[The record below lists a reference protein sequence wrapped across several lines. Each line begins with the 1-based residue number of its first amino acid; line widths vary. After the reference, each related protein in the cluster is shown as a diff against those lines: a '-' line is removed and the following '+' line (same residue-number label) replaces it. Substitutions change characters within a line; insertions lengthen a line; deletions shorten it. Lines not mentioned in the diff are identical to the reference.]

1 MLPGVTQKENKVI
14 PSIMRQLWVF
24 LAYVAAARLAILL
37 ALPPGYASPI
47 WPAAGL
53 AMAAVIVW
61 GPSLT
66 IAVFLGSIAT
76 NLRPDEFLQN
86 PMDQIIMQCCLALGS
101 SIQAYLG
108 SLAFHALDRRLPNS
122 ADPKRLSLEFLILGP
137 ATCLTAATIGV
148 AALTVFHVIDMR
160 MFLGS
165 WTSWWLG
172 DSFGAGVFS
181 PLLVRLY
188 RVLPS
193 RPQRKRVMPYLM
205 IPAGLSLLLVAAL
218 VIHLKNND
226 RRNQK
231 TLEHSVDDFQQHLQ
245 ANLDRLQQDVTNL
258 VAYSGNLEPLQVME
272 RYQTMRDTGPQLLW
286 VPRVPAEQ
294 RAAFEATLGNAHQNF
309 TILEKTTN
317 GYLAPAATRPVYW
330 PLVIRSTHEENLMPP
345 GFDLGSLPDTA
356 ALLQKAWTTSEPLSS
371 SLLNLGQNKKAV
383 FLVQRSGDGLFLAL
397 LSMDQ
402 ILQTVLDELN
412 HPVFHIQIQA
422 QDQPPAAA
430 FASWFGLSPAES
442 QTLRAYGDYQ
452 KAFVLGGQTFI
463 LQVGFPAAAFHGGR
477 MGDPIFVTLLCM
489 LLAFALNILVISQ
502 QHVPSVVDP
511 KVKPQQDELRIQYEA
526 LREADRN
533 KSQLLGNFSHQIRS
547 PLQGVLGLL
556 DMLRGSSLDP
566 KQRSSIDTIIA
577 NCHSMRLMLEDVQT
591 YANMEVGHLTL
602 ASDDFLMEDCLRD
615 LISVYEIAAEERH
628 NEFKIKIDLPAKLRV
643 QGDRRRLH
651 RVLSHLLSD
660 SIRRTQKGRL
670 SLHAALDANQNLSFS
685 IETQRNPLDDI
696 HDNER
701 EFGTVKTW
709 QPLEVFNLKICERII
724 QAMGGRLNLER
735 PGPLVSR
742 VTLHLPLPVTVP
754 QSLEPISTEA
764 QHQDILVVDDN
775 AINLAV
781 ASGLLAKLGYSVD
794 TAANGHEALEKVKK
808 KTYDVIFMDCQ
819 MPVMDGYKATE
830 HIRAFYSPG
839 RGPLIIAL
847 TANAMEEAR
856 DKALESGMDQL
867 IVKPVTSDIL
877 VRTIGYARARPKDIA
892 AQAPATPI
900 MDFKAF
906 SMGLGDDSDLI
917 QTAIQRYF
925 EEIDGMM
932 MRVRGEVERADASAV
947 ARTAHTLKGMTS
959 LFAAHTLVEANR
971 NLEMAGKE
979 GRLEEFQAL
988 LKRVENLTEL
998 LKVELKKLRDDRNP
1012 SRKDVA

>member
-1 MLPGVTQKENKVI
+1 MLPGVTQKENEII

-47 WPAAGL
+47 WPAAGI

-76 NLRPDEFLQN
+76 NLRPEELLQN
-86 PMDQIIMQCCLALGS
+86 PTDQIIMQLCLALGS

-108 SLAFHALDRRLPNS
+108 SLAFHALDRRLPNTT
-122 ADPKRLSLEFLILGP
+122 DPRRLSFEVFLLGP
-137 ATCLTAATIGV
+137 VACITAATIGV

-160 MFLGS
+160 MFLS
-165 WTSWWLG
+165 NWTSWWLG

-188 RVLPS
+188 RVLPL
-193 RPQRKRVMPYLM
+193 RPLRMKVMPYLM
-205 IPAGLSLLLVAAL
+205 IPAALSLILVTTL
-218 VIHLKNND
+218 VIHLNNND

-231 TLEHSVDDFQQHLQ
+231 ALEHSVDDFHQHMQ
-245 ANLDRLQQDVTNL
+245 ANIHRLQQDLTNL
-258 VAYSGNLEPLQVME
+258 VAYSRSLEPLQVME
-272 RYQTMRDTGPQLLW
+272 SYQTTQGQAQLLW
-286 VPRVPAEQ
+286 VPRVPEDSRAE
-294 RAAFEATLGNAHQNF
+294 FEATLGNAHQNF
-309 TILEKTTN
+309 TILEKTST
-317 GYLAPAATRPVYW
+317 GHLAPAAARPVHW
-330 PLVIRSTHEENLMPP
+330 PLVIRSAHEENLLPP
-345 GFDLGSLPDTA
+345 GFDLGSLPGVD
-356 ALLQKAWTTSEPLSS
+356 ALLQKAWNTSAPLSS
-371 SLLNLGQNKKAV
+371 SLLNLGPNKKAV
-383 FLVQRSGDGLFLAL
+383 FLVQRSQEGLFLAL

-402 ILQTVLDELN
+402 LLQPVLAELN
-412 HPVFHIQIQA
+412 HPIFHIQIQA
-422 QDQPPAAA
+422 PDQTPAAA
-430 FASWFGLSPAES
+430 FTSWFGLATPES
-442 QTLRAYGDYQ
+442 QSERAYGHYQ
-452 KAFVLGGQTFI
+452 KTLDFGTQTLL

-477 MGDPIFVTLLCM
+477 MGDPMFVTLLCM
-489 LLAFALNILVISQ
+489 LLAFALNVLIISQ
-502 QHVPSVVDP
+502 QYVPSVVDP
-511 KVKPQQDELRIQYEA
+511 QMKMQQDELRIQYEA
-526 LREADRN
+526 LREADHS
-533 KSQLLGNFSHQIRS
+533 KSQLLGNISHQIRS

-591 YANMEVGHLTL
+591 YANMEVGQLTL
-602 ASDDFLMEDCLRD
+602 ATDDFFMDDCLRD

-628 NEFKIKIDLPAKLRV
+628 NEFKIKNELPANLRV

-660 SIRRTQKGRL
+660 AIRRTQKGRL
-670 SLHAALDANQNLSFS
+670 SLHAILEPNQSLCFS
-685 IETQRNPLDDI
+685 IESQRNSQDDV
-696 HDNER
+696 HDNEW
-701 EFGTVKTW
+701 EFGNVKTW
-709 QPLEVFNLKICERII
+709 QPLEVFNLKICERIV
-724 QAMGGRLNLER
+724 QAMGGRLSLER

-742 VTLHLPLPVTVP
+742 VTLSLPLPLTLP
-754 QSLEPISTEA
+754 QSPDPVVLEA
-764 QHQDILVVDDN
+764 RFQDVLVVDDN
-775 AINLAV
+775 VINLTV
-781 ASGLLAKLGYSVD
+781 ASGLLVKLGYSVE

-808 KTYDVIFMDCQ
+808 KKYDVILMDCQ
-819 MPVMDGYKATE
+819 MPIMDGYKATE
-830 HIRAFYSPG
+830 HIRAFYSPE

-867 IVKPVTSDIL
+867 IVKPISSDMLI
-877 VRTIGYARARPKDIA
+877 RTVGYARTRPTEIPA
-892 AQAPATPI
+892 ATPAAPI

-932 MRVRGEVERADASAV
+932 LRLRSEVERADAASAG
-947 ARTAHTLKGMTS
+947 RTAHTLKGMTS
-959 LFAAHTLVEANR
+959 LFAAHALVEANR

-979 GRLEEFQAL
+979 GRLEELNAL

-998 LKVELKKLRDDRNP
+998 LKAELKKLVDDRSP

>member
-1 MLPGVTQKENKVI
+1 
-14 PSIMRQLWVF
+14 MRQLWVF

-53 AMAAVIVW
+53 AIAAVIVW

-76 NLRPDEFLQN
+76 NLRPDELLQN
-86 PMDQIIMQCCLALGS
+86 PTDQIIMQLCLALGS

-108 SLAFHALDRRLPNS
+108 SLIFHALDRRLPNS
-122 ADPKRLSLEFLILGP
+122 VDPRRLSLEVLLLGP
-137 ATCLTAATIGV
+137 ATCITAATIGV

-160 MFLGS
+160 MFLS
-165 WTSWWLG
+165 NWTSWWLG

-188 RVLPS
+188 RILPS
-193 RPQRKRVMPYLM
+193 RPQRKRVLPYLM
-205 IPAGLSLLLVAAL
+205 IPAALSLILVGTL

-231 TLEHSVDDFQQHLQ
+231 ALGHSVDDFHQQMQ
-245 ANLDRLQQDVTNL
+245 ANVQRLQQDLTNL
-258 VAYSGNLEPLQVME
+258 VEYSRSLEPLEVME
-272 RYQTMRDTGPQLLW
+272 RYQATQGKGLQLLW
-286 VPRVPAEQ
+286 VPRVLEERRAE
-294 RAAFEATLGNAHQNF
+294 FEATLGNAHQNF
-309 TILEKTTN
+309 TILEKTST
-317 GYLAPAATRPVYW
+317 GHLAPAAARAVHW
-330 PLVIRSTHEENLMPP
+330 PLVIRSTHEENLLPP
-345 GFDLGSLPDTA
+345 GFDLGSLPDVD
-356 ALLQKAWTTSEPLSS
+356 ALLQKAWNTSAPLSS
-371 SLLNLGQNKKAV
+371 SLLNLGANKKAV
-383 FLVQRSGDGLFLAL
+383 FLVQRSREGLFLAL

-402 ILQTVLDELN
+402 LLQPVLGALH
-412 HPVFHIQIQA
+412 HPVFHINIQA
-422 QDQPPAAA
+422 QDQTPAVA
-430 FASWFGLSPAES
+430 FSRWFGLSAPES
-442 QTLRAYGDYQ
+442 QTARAYGHYQ
-452 KAFVLGGQTFI
+452 KTLILGTQTLT

-477 MGDPIFVTLLCM
+477 MGDPMFVTLLCM
-489 LLAFALNILVISQ
+489 LLAFALNVLIISQ

-511 KVKPQQDELRIQYEA
+511 QMKMQQDELRIQYEA
-526 LREADRN
+526 LREADRS
-533 KSQLLGNFSHQIRS
+533 KSQLLGNISHQIRS

-591 YANMEVGHLTL
+591 YAHMEVGQLTL
-602 ASDDFLMEDCLRD
+602 AADDFLIDDCLRD
-615 LISVYEIAAEERH
+615 LISVYELAAEERH
-628 NEFKIKIDLPAKLRV
+628 NEFKIKNELPPQLRV
-643 QGDRRRLH
+643 HGDRRRLH

-660 SIRRTQKGRL
+660 AIRRTQKGRL
-670 SLHAALDANQNLSFS
+670 SLHAMQEPNQSLFFS
-685 IETQRNPLDDI
+685 IESQRNPQDDV
-696 HDNER
+696 HDNEW
-701 EFGTVKTW
+701 EFGNVKTW
-709 QPLEVFNLKICERII
+709 QPLEIFNLKICERIV
-724 QAMGGRLNLER
+724 QAMGGRLSLER
-735 PGPLVSR
+735 PSPLVSR
-742 VTLHLPLPVTVP
+742 VTLSLPLPVTLP
-754 QSLEPISTEA
+754 QSPEPVRLEA
-764 QHQDILVVDDN
+764 QYQDILVVDDN
-775 AINLAV
+775 PINLTV
-781 ASGLLAKLGYSVD
+781 ASGLLIKLGYTVD
-794 TAANGHEALEKVKK
+794 TAANGHEALEKVKQK
-808 KTYDVIFMDCQ
+808 KYDVIFMDCQ

-830 HIRAFYSPG
+830 HIRAFYSPE

-856 DKALESGMDQL
+856 DRVLQSGMDQL
-867 IVKPVTSDIL
+867 IVKPVSSDIL
-877 VRTIGYARARPKDIA
+877 IRTLGYARTRPVEI
-892 AQAPATPI
+892 PATSPATAI

-932 MRVRGEVERADASAV
+932 LRLRSEVERADASAV

-971 NLEMAGKE
+971 SLEMAGKE
-979 GRLEEFQAL
+979 SRLEEFTAL

-998 LKVELKKLRDDRNP
+998 LKAELKKLIDDKSP